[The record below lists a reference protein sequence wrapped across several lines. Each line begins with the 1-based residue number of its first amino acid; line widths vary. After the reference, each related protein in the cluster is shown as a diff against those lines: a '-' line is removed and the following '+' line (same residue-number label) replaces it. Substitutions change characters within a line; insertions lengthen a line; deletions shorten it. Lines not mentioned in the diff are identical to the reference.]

1 MAIDATKV
9 LVGAP
14 DQSSTVGAV
23 QYAATTASLPTDA
36 KTAWS
41 AGTSCGYVS
50 EDGLVIS
57 TDYGTKEI
65 KDWSKSTVR
74 TLLDEFTG
82 EVTFSFIQTDY
93 ESLCAIFGTENVVK
107 VNATST
113 HGTQITVKIGAHI
126 AGAKA
131 YVFNMKDGNAKVRVV
146 LPNAT
151 PTLNGDL
158 TFNAGDAINWSVKL
172 TCGADVNGESIYIY
186 TDDGVA
192 TTTTGA

>member
-14 DQSSTVGAV
+14 DQSATVGAV
-23 QYAATTASLPTDA
+23 NYAPTTTTLPTDA
-36 KTAWS
+36 SS
-41 AGTSCGYVS
+41 ALGQGFTKCGYVS

-93 ESLCAIFGTENVVK
+93 ESLCAIFGSENVVK
-107 VNATST
+107 VDATST

-186 TDDGVA
+186 TDDGVTSA
-192 TTTTGA
+192 

>member
-14 DQSSTVGAV
+14 DQSATVGAV
-23 QYAATTASLPTDA
+23 NYAPTNTTLPTDA
-36 KTAWS
+36 SS
-41 AGTSCGYVS
+41 ALGQGFTKCGYVS

-93 ESLCAIFGTENVVK
+93 ESLCAIFGSENVVK
-107 VNATST
+107 TDATSS

-192 TTTTGA
+192 SA

>member
-14 DQSSTVGAV
+14 DQSATVGAV
-23 QYAATTASLPTDA
+23 NYAPTTTTLPTDA
-36 KTAWS
+36 SS
-41 AGTSCGYVS
+41 ALGQGFTKCGYVS

-93 ESLCAIFGTENVVK
+93 ESLCAIFGSENVVK
-107 VNATST
+107 VDATST

-172 TCGADVNGESIYIY
+172 TCGADTNGESIYIY

-192 TTTTGA
+192 SA

>member
-14 DQSSTVGAV
+14 DQSATVGAV
-23 QYAATTASLPTDA
+23 NYAPTTTTLPTDA
-36 KTAWS
+36 SS
-41 AGTSCGYVS
+41 ALGQGFTKCGYVS

-107 VNATST
+107 TEATSS

-172 TCGADVNGESIYIY
+172 TCGADTNGESIYIY

-192 TTTTGA
+192 SA

>member
-14 DQSSTVGAV
+14 DQSATVGAV
-23 QYAATTASLPTDA
+23 NYAPTTTTLPTDA
-36 KTAWS
+36 SS
-41 AGTSCGYVS
+41 ALGTGFTKCGYVS

-107 VNATST
+107 TDATSS

-192 TTTTGA
+192 SA